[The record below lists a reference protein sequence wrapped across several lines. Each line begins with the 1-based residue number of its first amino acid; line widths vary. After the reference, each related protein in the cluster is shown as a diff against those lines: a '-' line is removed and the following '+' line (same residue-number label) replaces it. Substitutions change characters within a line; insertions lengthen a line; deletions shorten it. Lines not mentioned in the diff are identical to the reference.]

1 MTGNLQFIA
10 RKVNQVLSQ
19 LTNSYLINH
28 LKSISCFLILY
39 CLAINVIT
47 NILVFTNNVSSFFM
61 ILLSFFNFFCID
73 NFWNNNLLSNTYF
86 TNVFVKTIINFIYR
100 FNIELFFC
108 LQNLNVYLDFIP
120 FDFSI
125 TWCMQLVCILNIYVI
140 FVLSNNLKNYLPGK
154 YIVDTESCIICYDKK
169 NNWELP
175 CKHKFHKECLQ
186 EWFKLKNECPLCRE
200 NFKVI

>member
-100 FNIELFFC
+100 FNIELFF
-108 LQNLNVYLDFIP
+108 L
-120 FDFSI
+120 
-125 TWCMQLVCILNIYVI
+125 
-140 FVLSNNLKNYLPGK
+140 
-154 YIVDTESCIICYDKK
+154 IIK
-169 NNWELP
+169 
-175 CKHKFHKECLQ
+175 
-186 EWFKLKNECPLCRE
+186 
-200 NFKVI
+200 